1 MFFLAY
7 FINAQCTYRNAVVF
21 SSWISIPN
29 TAFLNVLLVFPHD
42 HSIMWTTWGKRCNQI
57 FNQGLVSI
65 KKEKWVCSNQWPC
78 TERSGHIYIFLCVC
92 MQVYTCYVLSLTETD
107 MKQNIFFITPFF
119 KRKKPLTLKNHWH
132 FPLNFAAAHFPF
144 YSNIIGLGFVFCLI
158 HHINFCHTFGW
169 WFLVLDWKLMETLN
183 LRMWLLNYG
192 MHCYCIYIWEQSPPQ
207 CTA

>member
-1 MFFLAY
+1 MALHWTKWPHLY
-7 FINAQCTYRNAVVF
+7 F
-21 SSWISIPN
+21 P
-29 TAFLNVLLVFPHD
+29 
-42 HSIMWTTWGKRCNQI
+42 
-57 FNQGLVSI
+57 
-65 KKEKWVCSNQWPC
+65 
-78 TERSGHIYIFLCVC
+78 LC
-92 MQVYTCYVLSLTETD
+92 MHASLYVLCTVSDWDWHETTY
-107 MKQNIFFITPFF
+107 FFTTPFF